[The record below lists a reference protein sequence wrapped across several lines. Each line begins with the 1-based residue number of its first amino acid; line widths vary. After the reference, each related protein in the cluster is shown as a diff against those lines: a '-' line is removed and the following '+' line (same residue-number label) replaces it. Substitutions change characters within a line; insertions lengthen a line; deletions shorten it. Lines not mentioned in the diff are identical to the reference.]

1 MKKIFNE
8 MKRMQELAGVISESS
23 NTLREVASQGEIDT
37 GIDNIKNKIKKLS
50 RPVDARN
57 ETFQANEAMT
67 AEVQKD
73 ITTFIEAFVKNEK
86 SNEYPMFAAQKNDP
100 NALAEA
106 KRNFIFNE
114 IDNRIS
120 NFFFNSGSGSF
131 VRMYSD
137 PYKIQV
143 VMEMKKVADALKIPR
158 LSKGLQS
165 AIDAYKRGYKPEE
178 SAIDKIRAQAGIQP
192 KAVTSESKKISI
204 KELKKL
210 VMEVMNENPLGG
222 QQTSNVAPKL
232 NPADETKALN
242 NAFLT
247 ANKIANDPNV
257 LKQIKALPED
267 KVKMLQNLFI
277 KYKID
282 PKADIDKV
290 ALTKAED
297 KIDDKIISEM
307 MSEMED
313 DAVMPPKQKLAN
325 VLNAL
330 GSGNIAAWGGLP
342 LAIGIGATVGSVAL
356 GLAASWGA
364 TAVLMG
370 IAKALDKTGKL

>member
-1 MKKIFNE
+1 MSKILNE
-8 MKRMQELAGVISESS
+8 RRRMQELAGVISESS
-23 NTLREVASQGEIDT
+23 NTIREVATQGEIDT

-73 ITTFIEAFVKNEK
+73 ITAFIEAFVKNEK

-131 VRMYSD
+131 VRLYSD

-165 AIDAYKRGYKPEE
+165 AIDVHEH
-178 SAIDKIRAQAGIQP
+178 
-192 KAVTSESKKISI
+192 
-204 KELKKL
+204 LC
-210 VMEVMNENPLGG
+210 
-222 QQTSNVAPKL
+222 
-232 NPADETKALN
+232 
-242 NAFLT
+242 NAF
-247 ANKIANDPNV
+247 
-257 LKQIKALPED
+257 
-267 KVKMLQNLFI
+267 
-277 KYKID
+277 
-282 PKADIDKV
+282 
-290 ALTKAED
+290 
-297 KIDDKIISEM
+297 
-307 MSEMED
+307 
-313 DAVMPPKQKLAN
+313 
-325 VLNAL
+325 
-330 GSGNIAAWGGLP
+330 
-342 LAIGIGATVGSVAL
+342 
-356 GLAASWGA
+356 
-364 TAVLMG
+364 
-370 IAKALDKTGKL
+370 